1 MRSYLEESD
10 SYSVFVLRSRPWT
23 DANHAIYVQVECYIQ
38 KHCTAAECR
47 VELRDYENRWIV
59 CSSIHDGTQGQPVCD
74 DSWGMG
80 DAKVACRMM
89 GYSGVEAVLSY
100 GYVPD
105 DFVMDNVNCGV
116 RR

>member
-1 MRSYLEESD
+1 M
-10 SYSVFVLRSRPWT
+10 
-23 DANHAIYVQVECYIQ
+23 
-38 KHCTAAECR
+38 
-47 VELRDYENRWIV
+47 
-59 CSSIHDGTQGQPVCD
+59 CD

-89 GYSGVEAVLSY
+89 GYPGVEAVFSY

-116 RR
+116 RCCYNQINGVVIFTTNDRAGRKASGTATSRPRTTAAGARARGSSAGRV